1 MDLTTDFW
9 TKAYN
14 RNIDKLTGV
23 CYRYVADRQLAE
35 DLAHDAFMAAMEK
48 SDSFRGTGQFDAW
61 LRRITVNTALQHLRN
76 QAANQLYENILTD
89 NDMDNSDNLN
99 IIAQVDFSHEE
110 LLAAV
115 NQLPEHH
122 RLVFNMYVIDGYTH
136 AQIAEELNISE
147 NTSKSHLMRAR
158 KRLQEILTEEAHKKQ
173 RRRAWLLFFIPH
185 REGFIDKLYQ
195 HSFSN
200 FGIAPASTAASHA
213 INFGAAAGHVT
224 VGSTAAMT
232 GGIAAATVAAGV
244 GVGAVVMNTNEAPV
258 SEPEPIVVA
267 TDSIANQLDTIP
279 ADTLNLADTLANW
292 ENLPPAAEP
301 VAVKAAEPK
310 KEKEKQKKT
319 VIVKKKVITH
329 RKVVIQDTTGVR
341 DTIVSTDSTTVN

>member
-1 MDLTTDFW
+1 MDFTTDFW

-48 SDSFRGTGQFDAW
+48 SNSFRGTGQFDAW
-61 LRRITVNTALQHLRN
+61 LRRITVNTALQHLRT
-76 QAANQLYENILTD
+76 QAANQLYENILTE
-89 NDMDNSDNLN
+89 NDMDNSDNQN
-99 IIAQVDFSHEE
+99 IIAQVDFSQEE

-195 HSFSN
+195 QSFNN
-200 FGIAPASTAASHA
+200 FGLAPAASHA

-224 VGSTAAMT
+224 VGSTAAVT
-232 GGIAAATVAAGV
+232 TGIATATVAAGV
-244 GVGAVVMNTNEAPV
+244 GVGAVVMNSTD
-258 SEPEPIVVA
+258 SEPIQEPAPIVVTVDSTA
-267 TDSIANQLDTIP
+267 YRIDTLTDVLPS
-279 ADTLNLADTLANW
+279 DTLNLADTLAN
-292 ENLPPAAEP
+292 LQPEP
-301 VAVKAAEPK
+301 EPK
-310 KEKEKQKKT
+310 AIKKVEPKEEKKKT
-319 VIVKKKVITH
+319 VVVKKKIVKHQRVIV
-329 RKVVIQDTTGVR
+329 K
-341 DTIVSTDSTTVN
+341 DTIN

>member
-1 MDLTTDFW
+1 MDFTTDFW

-61 LRRITVNTALQHLRN
+61 LRRITVNTALQHLRT

-89 NDMDNSDNLN
+89 NDMDNSDNRN
-99 IIAQVDFSHEE
+99 IIAQVDFSQEE

-122 RLVFNMYVIDGYTH
+122 RLVFNMYVIDGYSH

-158 KRLQEILTEEAHKKQ
+158 KRLQEILTEEAQHKR

-195 HSFSN
+195 QSFSN
-200 FGIAPASTAASHA
+200 FSVAPATTAASHA

-224 VGSTAAMT
+224 VGSTAAVT
-232 GGIAAATVAAGV
+232 TAVATVTVAAGV
-244 GVGAVVMNTNEAPV
+244 GVGAVVMNTDEAPV
-258 SEPEPIVVA
+258 SEPEPIVISA
-267 TDSIANQLDTIP
+267 DSVANQLDTIP
-279 ADTLNLADTLANW
+279 ADTLNLTDTLV
-292 ENLPPAAEP
+292 NLPPAP
-301 VAVKAAEPK
+301 EPK
-310 KEKEKQKKT
+310 VVKEKPKEEKKT
-319 VIVKKKVITH
+319 VVVKKKVIRH
-329 RKVVIQDTTGVR
+329 RKVVVTDTVPA
-341 DTIVSTDSTTVN
+341 STNNP

>member
-1 MDLTTDFW
+1 MDFTTDFW

-14 RNIDKLTGV
+14 RNISKLTGA

-35 DLAHDAFMAAMEK
+35 DLAHDAFMSAMEK

-61 LRRITVNTALQHLRN
+61 LRRIAVNTALQHLRT
-76 QAANQLYENILTD
+76 QAAQQLYENILIDDEMDRND
-89 NDMDNSDNLN
+89 NWN
-99 IIAQVDFSHEE
+99 IIAQADFSQEE

-122 RLVFNMYVIDGYTH
+122 RLVFNMYVIDGYSH

-158 KRLQEILTEEAHKKQ
+158 KRLQEILTEEAQHKR

-200 FGIAPASTAASHA
+200 FGVAPATTAASHA
-213 INFGAAAGHVT
+213 INFGAAAGHIT
-224 VGSTAAMT
+224 VGSTATVTTAVAT
-232 GGIAAATVAAGV
+232 ATVAAGV
-244 GVGAVVMNTNEAPV
+244 GVGAVVMNTDEAPV
-258 SEPEPIVVA
+258 SEPTPVVIA
-267 TDSIANQLDTIP
+267 IDSIANQLDTIP
-279 ADTLNLADTLANW
+279 ADTLNLADTLV
-292 ENLPPAAEP
+292 NLPPKP
-301 VAVKAAEPK
+301 EPK
-310 KEKEKQKKT
+310 TAKEKTKEKKKT
-319 VIVKKKVITH
+319 VVVKKKVIRH
-329 RKVVIQDTTGVR
+329 RKVVV
-341 DTIVSTDSTTVN
+341 TDTVNASTNNP

>member
-14 RNIDKLTGV
+14 RNIGKLTGV

-61 LRRITVNTALQHLRN
+61 LRRITVNTALQHLRT

-89 NDMDNSDNLN
+89 NEMDNSDNRN
-99 IIAQVDFSHEE
+99 IIAQVDFSQEE

-173 RRRAWLLFFIPH
+173 RKRAWLLFFIPH
-185 REGFIDKLYQ
+185 REGFVDKLFQ
-195 HSFSN
+195 HSFSD
-200 FGIAPASTAASHA
+200 FSLAPAATTSTA

-224 VGSTAAMT
+224 VGSTAAVT
-232 GGIAAATVAAGV
+232 TGIATATVAAGV
-244 GVGAVVMNTNEAPV
+244 GVGAIVMNADSEPV
-258 SEPEPIVVA
+258 QEPEPIIIAADSTVIQ
-267 TDSIANQLDTIP
+267 TDTVIDEFP
-279 ADTLNLADTLANW
+279 ADTLNLADTLAN
-292 ENLPPAAEP
+292 LPLEP
-301 VAVKAAEPK
+301 VPKAVKTKPK
-310 KEKEKQKKT
+310 EEKKT
-319 VIVKKKVITH
+319 VVVKKKIIRH
-329 RKVVIQDTTGVR
+329 RKVVVTDT
-341 DTIVSTDSTTVN
+341 VSASTTNQ

>member
-1 MDLTTDFW
+1 MKMDFTTDFW

-14 RNIDKLTGV
+14 RNISKLTGA

-61 LRRITVNTALQHLRN
+61 LRRIAVNTALQHLRT
-76 QAANQLYENILTD
+76 QAAQQLYENILID
-89 NDMDNSDNLN
+89 DEMDSNDNLN
-99 IIAQVDFSHEE
+99 IIAQVDFSQEE

-158 KRLQEILTEEAHKKQ
+158 KRLQEILTEKAQSKR

-185 REGFIDKLYQ
+185 REGFVDKLYQ

-200 FGIAPASTAASHA
+200 FGLAPAAPAASHA

-224 VGSTAAMT
+224 VSSTAAVT
-232 GGIAAATVAAGV
+232 TGIATATVAAGV
-244 GVGAVVMNTNEAPV
+244 GVGAVVMNTDSEPV
-258 SEPEPIVVA
+258 QEPEPIIIA
-267 TDSIANQLDTIP
+267 ADSTVIQTDTIADEFP
-279 ADTLNLADTLANW
+279 TDTLNLADTLANM
-292 ENLPPAAEP
+292 PPEP
-301 VAVKAAEPK
+301 VPKAVKAKPK
-310 KEKEKQKKT
+310 EEKKT
-319 VIVKKKVITH
+319 VVVKKKIIRH
-329 RKVVIQDTTGVR
+329 RKVVVTDT
-341 DTIVSTDSTTVN
+341 VSASTTNP

>member
-1 MDLTTDFW
+1 MDFTTDFW

-61 LRRITVNTALQHLRN
+61 LRRITVNTALQHLRT
-76 QAANQLYENILTD
+76 QAANQLYENILID
-89 NDMDNSDNLN
+89 NEMDHSDNRN
-99 IIAQVDFSHEE
+99 IIAQVDFSQEE

-122 RLVFNMYVIDGYTH
+122 RLVFNMYVIDGYSH

-158 KRLQEILTEEAHKKQ
+158 KRLQEILTDEAHKKQ
-173 RRRAWLLFFIPH
+173 RRRAWLLFFLPC
-185 REGFIDKLYQ
+185 RDGFVDKLYQ

-200 FGIAPASTAASHA
+200 FGIAPATSAASHA

-224 VGSTAAMT
+224 VGSTAAVT
-232 GGIAAATVAAGV
+232 TGIATATVAAGV
-244 GVGAVVMNTNEAPV
+244 GIGAVVMNTGD
-258 SEPEPIVVA
+258 SEPIQESAPIVIVDSTA
-267 TDSIANQLDTIP
+267 FKTDTLADEFP
-279 ADTLNLADTLANW
+279 ADTLNLADTLAN
-292 ENLPPAAEP
+292 LPPEP
-301 VAVKAAEPK
+301 VPKAVKAKPK
-310 KEKEKQKKT
+310 EEKKT
-319 VIVKKKVITH
+319 VVVKKKIIRH
-329 RKVVIQDTTGVR
+329 RKVVVTDT
-341 DTIVSTDSTTVN
+341 VSASTTNP

>member
-1 MDLTTDFW
+1 MDFTTDFW
-9 TKAYN
+9 AKAYN
-14 RNIDKLTGV
+14 RNISNLTGV

-61 LRRITVNTALQHLRN
+61 LRRITVNTALQHLRT

-89 NDMDNSDNLN
+89 NDMDNSDNRN
-99 IIAQVDFSHEE
+99 IIAQVDFSQEE

-122 RLVFNMYVIDGYTH
+122 RLVFNMYVIDGYSH

-173 RRRAWLLFFIPH
+173 RRRAWLLFFLPC
-185 REGFIDKLYQ
+185 RDGFVDKLYQ

-200 FGIAPASTAASHA
+200 FGIAPATSAASHA
-213 INFGAAAGHVT
+213 INFGAAAGHIT
-224 VGSTAAMT
+224 VGSTAAVT
-232 GGIAAATVAAGV
+232 TGIATATVAAGV
-244 GVGAVVMNTNEAPV
+244 GIGAVVMNTND
-258 SEPEPIVVA
+258 SEPVQEPTPIVVTVDSA
-267 TDSIANQLDTIP
+267 AYQTDTLTDVLSP
-279 ADTLNLADTLANW
+279 DTLNLTDTLADLQS
-292 ENLPPAAEP
+292 LPPVPEPKDVKAEP
-301 VAVKAAEPK
+301 
-310 KEKEKQKKT
+310 QKKKNQT
-319 VIVKKKVITH
+319 VVVKKKIVKHQKVIVK
-329 RKVVIQDTTGVR
+329 
-341 DTIVSTDSTTVN
+341 DTINY

>member
-1 MDLTTDFW
+1 MDFTTDFW

-48 SDSFRGTGQFDAW
+48 SESFRGTGQFDAW
-61 LRRITVNTALQHLRN
+61 LRRITVNTALQHLRT
-76 QAANQLYENILTD
+76 QAANQLYENILID
-89 NDMDNSDNLN
+89 NEMDHSDNRN
-99 IIAQVDFSHEE
+99 IIAQVDFSQEE

-122 RLVFNMYVIDGYTH
+122 RLVFNMYVIDGYSH

-158 KRLQEILTEEAHKKQ
+158 KRLQEILTDEAHKKQ
-173 RRRAWLLFFIPH
+173 RRRAWLLFFLPC
-185 REGFIDKLYQ
+185 RDGFVDKLYQ

-200 FGIAPASTAASHA
+200 FGIAPATSAASHA

-224 VGSTAAMT
+224 VGSTAAVT
-232 GGIAAATVAAGV
+232 TGIATATVAAGV
-244 GVGAVVMNTNEAPV
+244 GVGAVVMNTGD
-258 SEPEPIVVA
+258 SEPVQEPAPIVIVDSTA
-267 TDSIANQLDTIP
+267 FQTDTLADEFP
-279 ADTLNLADTLANW
+279 ADTLNLADTLAN
-292 ENLPPAAEP
+292 LPPEP
-301 VAVKAAEPK
+301 EPK
-310 KEKEKQKKT
+310 VTKPKPKDEKKT
-319 VIVKKKVITH
+319 VVVKRKVIRH
-329 RKVVIQDTTGVR
+329 RQVVIKDTVTA
-341 DTIVSTDSTTVN
+341 STNNP